1 MDMKSKE
8 RYKLERAH
16 RRVAQIRGFYKH
28 VGIFIVINT
37 ALLLLKDKMTVA
49 FLGKEAMIY
58 PDAMNWIYWNAY
70 VWGGILAIHA
80 LLVFGKIPFFVK
92 KWEDRQIERI
102 LREEQKSE
110 KYE

>member
-1 MDMKSKE
+1 MDMENKE
-8 RYKLERAH
+8 VNKLERAYH
-16 RRVAQIRGFYKH
+16 RVAQIRGFHKH

-49 FLGKEAMIY
+49 FLGKEALNY
-58 PDAMNWIYWNAY
+58 PDTMDWIYWNGY
-70 VWGGILAIHA
+70 VWGAILAIHA

-92 KWEDRQIERI
+92 RWEERQIQGF
-102 LREEQKSE
+102 LKEEQKRN